1 MVRIFNFVKIP
12 NCMHHVLLGHK
23 ILRSGERGKDKRKR
37 KPRTC
42 RVCLQDCPN
51 NASCHGRHP
60 RGRHNCACTNE
71 EKSNSNSKNVRIV
84 NMNVQRI
91 EGTSNSISAAYTGI
105 DMAIPDQ
112 VDSSLL
118 ASSSSAFSTA
128 KSSKQPKRKRKREE
142 SQSQLISVSGK
153 RQKVSINH
161 HNNSSSGSKSVE
173 LDDSKVRGKDKQK
186 RKRRNCRTCLATC
199 ERKDICPGRHPRGRH
214 NCQCTTSRIR
224 GAKSDRKPRTCRK
237 CAIDCINR
245 IECPG
250 RFPRGQHN
258 CHCTGAAL

>member
-1 MVRIFNFVKIP
+1 MQRTFQFASGRSYF
-12 NCMHHVLLGHK
+12 GHK

-173 LDDSKVRGKDKQK
+173 LDDSKVEEK
-186 RKRRNCRTCLATC
+186 
-199 ERKDICPGRHPRGRH
+199 
-214 NCQCTTSRIR
+214 TSRKEKEEIVGLVWQLVSVR
-224 GAKSDRKPRTCRK
+224 IYVLGDIQGVDIIASVQLQESEEPK
-237 CAIDCINR
+237 AIGNLEPVENVRSIV
-245 IECPG
+245 
-250 RFPRGQHN
+250 
-258 CHCTGAAL
+258 